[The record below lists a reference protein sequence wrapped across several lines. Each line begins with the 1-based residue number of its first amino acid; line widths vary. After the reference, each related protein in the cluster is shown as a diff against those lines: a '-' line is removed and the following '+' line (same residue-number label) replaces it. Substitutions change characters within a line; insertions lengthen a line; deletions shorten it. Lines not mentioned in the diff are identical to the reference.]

1 MKIKT
6 IVRKINASGVP
17 GFDEEVN
24 AALEDGWRLVKREVL
39 PGVDLGE
46 GIHFVPHLYAE
57 LVQLDPEPEPEAQ
70 PLDPIDAVYA
80 IKATCDA
87 VPLKDCQGGRCP
99 LYVWCCQLEGGRDP
113 SDWDLPKKEAP
124 EA

>member
-6 IVRKINASGVP
+6 IVTNMDNVEQ
-17 GFDEEVN
+17 FDAQVN
-24 AALEDGWRLVKREVL
+24 ELLAEGWHLTKREVL
-39 PGVDLGE
+39 PGMNYNANNWARRA
-46 GIHFVPHLYAE
+46 LYAE

-80 IKATCDA
+80 IKATCNA

-113 SDWDLPKKEAP
+113 SDWDLPEKEAP

>member
-6 IVRKINASGVP
+6 ICRNFDWVEEFDQLVNEAIN
-17 GFDEEVN
+17 
-24 AALEDGWRLVKREVL
+24 DGWHLVKREVL
-39 PGVDLGE
+39 PGVAGVSNSRRL
-46 GIHFVPHLYAE
+46 LYAE

-70 PLDPIDAVYA
+70 PLDPIDAVHA

-87 VPLKDCQGGRCP
+87 IPLKDCQGGRCP

-113 SDWDLPKKEAP
+113 SDWDLPEKEAP
-124 EA
+124 EV

>member
-6 IVRKINASGVP
+6 ISYKMCDEGMTS
-17 GFDEEVN
+17 FDKEVN
-24 AALEDGWRLVKREVL
+24 EATAAGWRLVKREVL
-39 PGVDLGE
+39 PGVNLGSVY
-46 GIHFVPHLYAE
+46 FQPHLYAE
-57 LVQLDPEPEPEAQ
+57 LVQLDPEPEPEVQ
-70 PLDPIDAVYA
+70 PIDPIDAVHA

-87 VPLKDCQGGRCP
+87 MPLKDCQGGRCP

-113 SDWDLPKKEAP
+113 SDWDLPEKEAP

>member
-6 IVRKINASGVP
+6 IVRN
-17 GFDEEVN
+17 FDWVEEFDQLVN
-24 AALEDGWRLVKREVL
+24 AAIDEGWRLVKREVI
-39 PGVDLGE
+39 PGVAGVNTNSRRL
-46 GIHFVPHLYAE
+46 LYAE
-57 LVQLDPEPEPEAQ
+57 LVQLDPEPVPEAQ
-70 PLDPIDAVYA
+70 PMDPIDAVYA

-87 VPLKDCQGGRCP
+87 IPLKDCQGGRCP

>member
-6 IVRKINASGVP
+6 IRNRLDNAQDFDQELNTALADGYQLVRRDVIP
-17 GFDEEVN
+17 GFR
-24 AALEDGWRLVKREVL
+24 LDGGNYL
-39 PGVDLGE
+39 
-46 GIHFVPHLYAE
+46 HNMLYAE
-57 LVQLDPEPEPEAQ
+57 LVQLDPEPDPEAQ
-70 PLDPIDAVYA
+70 PLDPMDAVYA

-87 VPLKDCQGGRCP
+87 MPLKDCQGGRCP

>member
-6 IVRKINASGVP
+6 VFNQSAAY
-17 GFDEEVN
+17 FDAEVN
-24 AALEDGWRLVKREVL
+24 EALAEGWHLVRRFSDQ
-39 PGVDLGE
+39 PE
-46 GIHFVPHLYAE
+46 GFIAE
-57 LVQLDPEPEPEAQ
+57 LVQLDPEPEPEVQ
-70 PLDPIDAVYA
+70 PIDPIDAVHA

-87 VPLKDCQGGRCP
+87 MPLKDCQGGRCP

-113 SDWDLPKKEAP
+113 SDWDLPEKEAP

>member
-6 IVRKINASGVP
+6 IARNFEWVEE
-17 GFDEEVN
+17 FDQLVN
-24 AALEDGWRLVKREVL
+24 EAIDEGWRLMKRETL
-39 PGVDLGE
+39 PATAN
-46 GIHFVPHLYAE
+46 VPGSRRLLYAE
-57 LVQLDPEPEPEAQ
+57 LVQLDPEPEVQ
-70 PLDPIDAVYA
+70 PIDPMDAVHA

-87 VPLKDCQGGRCP
+87 MPLKDCQGGRCP

-113 SDWDLPKKEAP
+113 SDWDLPEKEAP